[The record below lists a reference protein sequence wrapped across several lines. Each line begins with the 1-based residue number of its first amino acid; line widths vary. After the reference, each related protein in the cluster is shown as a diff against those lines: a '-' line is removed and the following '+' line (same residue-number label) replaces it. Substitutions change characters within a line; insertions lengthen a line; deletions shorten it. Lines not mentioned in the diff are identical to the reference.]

1 MAEKRFVY
9 ADNAATSPLSPKAL
23 EAMMPYLQS
32 NYANASQPYSFA
44 RAARKALSQ
53 SRKIIAECIN
63 ASPEEIYFTSGGSE
77 SNNWVIN
84 GAIDFEMD
92 IVTSAIEHHS
102 ILRPAQYATENGCSL
117 AYIPLSETGIVELPE
132 LYSRIQN
139 PGSLISIMLANNEI
153 GTIQHIADLAQLS
166 HDAKCIFH
174 TDAVQALGHVKVDVQ
189 NLGIDMLSGSAH
201 KFNGPKGIGFLYVR
215 KGMRWPPFIKGGSQ
229 EFGFRSGTENIAAIV
244 GMATALEENVSSIE
258 NNTSIL
264 NEIESK
270 FLYELTARG
279 IKFHQN
285 GDSRH
290 IPGNISLSFNS
301 YEGEMLLHR
310 LDLKGVMVSTGSAC
324 DSKETHIS
332 HVLKA
337 IGLSEDTAKGTIR
350 ISFGHLNSIAD
361 AIYIAETIAS
371 IVTPSYS
378 KAKKADYQ
386 DNELRSNIPVIEN
399 ISLINSVKESVP
411 TYSSAS
417 IGPNNDLI
425 YYIKE
430 FGRLRGKI
438 QTKGGITSPHKPVLL
453 LSIIELI
460 KTDIIT
466 SNRVYFD
473 NILIAKFR
481 EVWDRVVPSNSCYHP
496 NYCEPFVRLSSSP
509 FYKLKLKQ
517 PIDDKIKAWNSK
529 RIKQYVEYAELDTEL
544 VELIRNNY
552 TEIEVCLLAQI
563 H

>member
-44 RAARKALSQ
+44 RTARKALNQ

-63 ASPEEIYFTSGGSE
+63 ASPEEIYFTSGGIE
-77 SNNWVIN
+77 SNNWVMN

-102 ILRPAQYATENGCSL
+102 ILRPAQYAAENGCNL
-117 AYIPLSETGIVELPE
+117 AYIPVSETGIVELPE
-132 LYSRIQN
+132 LYSRILN

-189 NLGIDMLSGSAH
+189 TLGIDMLSGSAH

-215 KGMRWPPFIKGGSQ
+215 KGMKWPAFIKGGSQ

-244 GMATALEENVSSIE
+244 GMATALEENVLSIE
-258 NNTSIL
+258 NNASIL
-264 NEIESK
+264 NEIECK
-270 FLYELTARG
+270 FLYELTTRG
-279 IKFHQN
+279 IKFHKN

-324 DSKETHIS
+324 DSKETQIS

-337 IGLSEDTAKGTIR
+337 IGLSEETAKGTIR

-361 AIYIAETIAS
+361 AIYIAEAIAS

-378 KAKKADYQ
+378 KAKNTDYRNN
-386 DNELRSNIPVIEN
+386 DSRSNIPAIGN

-411 TYSSAS
+411 AYSSAS
-417 IGPNNDLI
+417 IRPNNDLA
-425 YYIKE
+425 Y
-430 FGRLRGKI
+430 
-438 QTKGGITSPHKPVLL
+438 
-453 LSIIELI
+453 
-460 KTDIIT
+460 
-466 SNRVYFD
+466 
-473 NILIAKFR
+473 
-481 EVWDRVVPSNSCYHP
+481 
-496 NYCEPFVRLSSSP
+496 
-509 FYKLKLKQ
+509 
-517 PIDDKIKAWNSK
+517 
-529 RIKQYVEYAELDTEL
+529 
-544 VELIRNNY
+544 
-552 TEIEVCLLAQI
+552 
-563 H
+563 

>member
-9 ADNAATSPLSPKAL
+9 ADNAASSPLSPKAL
-23 EAMMPYLQS
+23 EAMLPYLQS

-44 RAARKALSQ
+44 RVARKALSQ

-84 GAIDFEMD
+84 GAIDFAID

-102 ILRPAQYATENGCSL
+102 ILRPAQYAAEKGCNL
-117 AYIPLSETGIVELPE
+117 AYIPVSETGLIELHE

-189 NLGIDMLSGSAH
+189 TLGIDLLSGSAH

-215 KGMRWPPFIKGGSQ
+215 KGMRWPALIKGGSQ

-258 NNTSIL
+258 NNASIL
-264 NEIESK
+264 NEIECK
-270 FLYELTARG
+270 FLCELTTRG
-279 IKFHQN
+279 IKFHKN
-285 GDSRH
+285 GDSSH

-324 DSKETHIS
+324 DSKETQIS

-337 IGLSEDTAKGTIR
+337 IGLSEETAKGTIR
-350 ISFGHLNSIAD
+350 ISFGHQNSIAD
-361 AIYIAETIAS
+361 AIYIAEAIAS

-378 KAKKADYQ
+378 KVKNTDY
-386 DNELRSNIPVIEN
+386 RSNESCSN
-399 ISLINSVKESVP
+399 ISLIGKQIDSVKESVP
-411 TYSSAS
+411 AYPSVS
-417 IGPNNDLI
+417 IRPNHDLA

-438 QTKGGITSPHKPVLL
+438 HTKGGILSPHKPVLL
-453 LSIIELI
+453 LSIFELI

-473 NILIAKFR
+473 DILIAKFC
-481 EVWDRVVPSNSCYHP
+481 EIWNKVVPSNLCHHP
-496 NYCEPFVRLSSSP
+496 NYSEPFVRLSSSP
-509 FYKLKLKQ
+509 FYKLKLKH
-517 PIDDKIKAWNSK
+517 PIDVKIKTWNSK
-529 RIKQYVEYAELDTEL
+529 RVKQYVEYAVLDTEL
-544 VELIRNNY
+544 VELIRNGC
-552 TEIEVCLLAQI
+552 TEIEDYLLAQI
-563 H
+563 N

>member
-1 MAEKRFVY
+1 MLEKRFVY

-77 SNNWVIN
+77 SNNWVLN

-102 ILRPAQYATENGCSL
+102 LLRPAQYAAENGCNL
-117 AYIPLSETGIVELPE
+117 AYIPVSETGIIELPE

-189 NLGIDMLSGSAH
+189 TLGIDMLSGSAH

-215 KGMRWPPFIKGGSQ
+215 KGIKWPAFIKGGSQ

-244 GMATALEENVSSIE
+244 GMATALEENVSSMEDNI
-258 NNTSIL
+258 SIL
-264 NEIESK
+264 HEIECK
-270 FLYELTARG
+270 FLYELTSRG
-279 IKFHQN
+279 IKFHKN

-290 IPGNISLSFNS
+290 IPGNISLSFNN

-324 DSKETHIS
+324 DSRETQIS

-337 IGLSEDTAKGTIR
+337 IGLSEETAKGTIR
-350 ISFGHLNSIAD
+350 ISFGHQNSIAD
-361 AIYIAETIAS
+361 AIYIAEAIAS
-371 IVTPSYS
+371 IVTPSFS
-378 KAKKADYQ
+378 KTNNSDYLNTVLHS
-386 DNELRSNIPVIEN
+386 DIPVKEDV
-399 ISLINSVKESVP
+399 STINSVKELLPV
-411 TYSSAS
+411 YSAAS
-417 IGPNNDLI
+417 IRPNKDLA

-430 FGRLRGKI
+430 FGQLRGKI
-438 QTKGGITSPHKPVLL
+438 QSKGGIKSPHKPILL

-466 SNRVYFD
+466 SNRVYLD
-473 NILIAKFR
+473 DILIAKFC
-481 EVWDRVVPSNSCYHP
+481 EIWNKVVPSTSCYRP
-496 NYCEPFVRLSSSP
+496 NYSEPFVRLSSSP
-509 FYKLKLKQ
+509 FYKLKLKH
-517 PIDDKIKAWNSK
+517 PIDEKIKVWNSK
-529 RIKQYVEYAELDTEL
+529 RVKQYVEYVELDTEL
-544 VELIRNNY
+544 VELIKSGC
-552 TEIEVCLLAQI
+552 TEIEAYLWAQI

>member
-1 MAEKRFVY
+1 MLEKRFVY

-77 SNNWVIN
+77 SNNWVLN

-102 ILRPAQYATENGCSL
+102 LLRPAQYAAENGCNL
-117 AYIPLSETGIVELPE
+117 AYIPVSETGIIELPE

-189 NLGIDMLSGSAH
+189 TLDIDMLSGSAH

-215 KGMRWPPFIKGGSQ
+215 KGMKWPAFIKGGSQ
-229 EFGFRSGTENIAAIV
+229 EFGFRSGTENVAAIV
-244 GMATALEENVSSIE
+244 GMATALEENVSSME
-258 NNTSIL
+258 DNASIL
-264 NEIESK
+264 HEIECK
-270 FLYELTARG
+270 FLSELTSRG
-279 IKFHQN
+279 IKFHKN

-290 IPGNISLSFNS
+290 IPGNISLSFNN

-324 DSKETHIS
+324 DSRETQIS

-337 IGLSEDTAKGTIR
+337 IGLSEETAKGTIR
-350 ISFGHLNSIAD
+350 ISFGHQNSIAD
-361 AIYIAETIAS
+361 AIYIAEAIAS
-371 IVTPSYS
+371 IVTPSFS
-378 KAKKADYQ
+378 KTNNSYYR
-386 DNELRSNIPVIEN
+386 NTELHSDIPVKEDV
-399 ISLINSVKESVP
+399 STINSVKELLPV
-411 TYSSAS
+411 YSAAS
-417 IGPNNDLI
+417 IRPNKDLA

-430 FGRLRGKI
+430 FGQLRGKI
-438 QTKGGITSPHKPVLL
+438 QSKGGIKSPHKPILL

-473 NILIAKFR
+473 DILIAKFC
-481 EVWDRVVPSNSCYHP
+481 EIWNKVIPSNSYYRP
-496 NYCEPFVRLSSSP
+496 NYSEPFVRLSSSP
-509 FYKLKLKQ
+509 FYKLKLKH
-517 PIDDKIKAWNSK
+517 PIDEKIKVWNSK
-529 RIKQYVEYAELDTEL
+529 RVKKYVEYVELDIEL
-544 VELIRNNY
+544 VELIKSGC
-552 TEIEVCLLAQI
+552 TEIEAYLLAQI